1 MLVELTRVN
10 REEKISIRLIMM
22 DDQAR
27 LSDLGNRNERLVM
40 CYNKNILSEVTR
52 PEFKPP

>member
-10 REEKISIRLIMM
+10 REEKIGITLIMM